1 MSSPTI
7 ILHSPLE
14 GVSVRQERYTIK
26 HVLRNSEETRV
37 MTAIARDTQAQGQR
51 VVLKRW
57 ECTDLPLARRA
68 KELVYYERATEP
80 LARLRHP
87 LIPRVLDRFAEG
99 KHYYLVLAYVDGES
113 LEERLVKFFK
123 PLAEREVLGYMNTL
137 LNILMTL
144 EQQRPPLRHYDIS
157 PANIIIERSRGRVM
171 LTGFQVA
178 PPPLSDEQDN
188 FKRHRTT
195 RKLTI
200 SPYLPLRDMPYDQ
213 RTCIYML
220 AASMHHAL
228 TNYSPPHFPAYPPV
242 RMLNPSVSPEL
253 ELILS
258 RALME
263 GSKDR
268 YQSYQELQRDI
279 KGLL

>member
-1 MSSPTI
+1 V
-7 ILHSPLE
+7 LHSPLE

-26 HVLRNSEETRV
+26 HVLKNSEETRV
-37 MTAIARDTQAQGQR
+37 MTAIASDTQAKGQR

-57 ECTDLPLARRA
+57 ECTNLPLARRA

-80 LARLRHP
+80 LAHLRHP

-99 KHYYLVLAYVDGES
+99 NHYYMVLAYVDGES
-113 LEERLVKFFK
+113 LEERLLKFYK
-123 PLAEREVLGYMNTL
+123 PLPEREVLGYMNTL
-137 LNILMTL
+137 LNILIAL

-157 PANIIIERSRGRVM
+157 PANIIIERGRRRVM

-178 PPPLSDEQDN
+178 SPPLSDGQDL
-188 FKRHRTT
+188 KRHRTT
-195 RKLTI
+195 RKLAI

-228 TNYSPPHFPAYPPV
+228 TNYSPPHYPAYPPV
-242 RMLNPSVSPEL
+242 RMLNPEVSPGFEL
-253 ELILS
+253 VLS

-263 GSKDR
+263 DSKDR
-268 YQSYQELQRDI
+268 YQSYQEVQRDI